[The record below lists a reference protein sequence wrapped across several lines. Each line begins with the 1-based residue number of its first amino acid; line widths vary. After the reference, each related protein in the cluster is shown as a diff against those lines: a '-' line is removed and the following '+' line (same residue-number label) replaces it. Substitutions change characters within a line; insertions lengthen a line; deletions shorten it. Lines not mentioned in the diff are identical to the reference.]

1 MTKLSQLSRSI
12 EGRVAI
18 ITGAASGMGR
28 ATAFVFAD
36 EGARLALIDRED
48 GVSGV
53 AAEIS
58 DAGGTAQAY
67 TADLADGAAIPD
79 LVSRIRSDLGPIDIL
94 INNAGISGGVPIDPE
109 QWERAWDLSSA
120 FSLTAPA
127 RLT

>member
-36 EGARLALIDRED
+36 EGARLALIDRAD
-48 GVSGV
+48 DVKKV

-58 DAGGTAQAY
+58 DAGGTARAY
-67 TADLADGAAIPD
+67 TADLGDGAAIPG
-79 LVSRIRSDLGPIDIL
+79 LVSRIRSDVGPIDIL
-94 INNAGISGGVPIDPE
+94 INHAGI
-109 QWERAWDLSSA
+109 
-120 FSLTAPA
+120 
-127 RLT
+127 